1 VTRKH
6 LHTERVKLGTNLNQ
20 CQGNGTGGFP
30 WVIPQHLERVVSWSH
45 LEAPKKMAAMDNL
58 GENMFS

>member
-1 VTRKH
+1 MIMGRERPRGFSGKKALNRQIFIVGYLQFVTRKH

-30 WVIPQHLERVVSWSH
+30 
-45 LEAPKKMAAMDNL
+45 
-58 GENMFS
+58 